1 MNFMFYLTDTHH
13 VAHVQWSPLS
23 GAPQGSAGPFHRHVS
38 AAPDMGGLEKDTGPA
53 PSFMKDKQL
62 IQLPYLCGVSWHGGW
77 NAGPIPARVESCLW
91 GMDSLPQCLLQNHLG
106 AAKQGSCS
114 TQQNISLYW
123 KHPIQWHFR
132 LIKFRVS
139 NFLSVPPRAV
149 LPARPLCLQWD
160 FTGRVCD
167 LLAWIAVNPEH
178 IISQKWKQSSLSWK
192 IIL

>member
-1 MNFMFYLTDTHH
+1 MCSVLPSQELRKA
-13 VAHVQWSPLS
+13 VLV
-23 GAPQGSAGPFHRHVS
+23 PFHRHVS

-53 PSFMKDKQL
+53 PSLMKDKQL

-106 AAKQGSCS
+106 AAKQGPCS

-123 KHPIQWHFR
+123 KHTIQWHFR

-149 LPARPLCLQWD
+149 LLARPMCLQRD
-160 FTGRVCD
+160 FTGRMWSAGLNCCEPWTHNLTKMKTVF
-167 LLAWIAVNPEH
+167 P
-178 IISQKWKQSSLSWK
+178 
-192 IIL
+192 